1 MAEVWLAVDTKLD
14 RRVAIKILHA
24 HLAGDPEFV
33 ARFRREALAVAKLS
47 HPNVVAVFDTG
58 VDRGEGSNAST
69 NSPYIVMEFVNGESL
84 RTLLQKGITQA
95 EAVQIVA
102 QSAEG
107 LSYAHKNGLVHRD
120 VKPANILIQPNGAVK
135 VVDFGIAKAASGL
148 DANPEDLT
156 QVGAI
161 LGTAKYLSPEQV
173 EGAGIDKRADI
184 YSLGVVLYEAVCGR
198 PPFVGSNDMATAVQ
212 HVRGNVPPPRSIRAG
227 IPRALEQVILRAMQ
241 RDPSRRFADASEMAR
256 ALRTI
261 DLSKDDAVPLTS
273 RTTDDI
279 TPPSGLTDVRQ
290 DATSV
295 QTRVGRASA
304 EVRPLERPQP
314 SGSGRFTI
322 VPLLGTIFF
331 GLLIGALIG
340 RVLADRSQHSSNGTV
355 IVLPAGSVQTYD
367 PYAGDGEHDAD
378 VPLLVDTNPATA
390 WSTSTYR
397 TRDFNGNKP
406 GVGIR
411 FRIPSDEV
419 VRHLRIETPST
430 GWSASVYAS
439 DTSPENIEDWGDP
452 VGLVQ
457 AVGQRETTIKVSPVS
472 GKYLLFWIT
481 DLGPTKP
488 SRVIISELRPR
499 T

>member
-24 HLAGDPEFV
+24 HLASDPEFV

-58 VDRGEGSNAST
+58 VDRGEGFNQST

-84 RTLLQKGITQA
+84 RTLLQKGITQS
-95 EAVQIVA
+95 EAVHIVA

-120 VKPANILIQPNGAVK
+120 VKPANILIQPNGSVK

-173 EGAGIDKRADI
+173 EGAAIDKRADI

-227 IPRALEQVILRAMQ
+227 IPRALEQIILRAMQ
-241 RDPSRRFADASEMAR
+241 RDPARRFGDASEMAR

-261 DLSKDDAVPLTS
+261 DLTDDDAVPLTS
-273 RTTDDI
+273 RTPDDI
-279 TPPSGLTDVRQ
+279 TPPLGITEVRR
-290 DATSV
+290 DATTV
-295 QTRVGRASA
+295 QPRVGRASA
-304 EVRPLERPQP
+304 EVRPLERPQKAD
-314 SGSGRFTI
+314 SGRFN
-322 VPLLGTIFF
+322 VLPLLGTIAV
-331 GLLIGALIG
+331 GLLVGALLG
-340 RVLADRSQHSSNGTV
+340 RVLADRSQESSNGQLV
-355 IVLPAGSVQTYD
+355 ELAAGSVQTFD
-367 PYAGDGEHDAD
+367 PYAGDGERDAD
-378 VPLLVDTNPATA
+378 VPLLVDSNPATA

-411 FRIPSDEV
+411 FRIPNDKV
-419 VRHLRIETPST
+419 VRLLKLETPSI
-430 GWSASVYAS
+430 GWSASVFAS
-439 DTSPENIEDWGDP
+439 DTSPENIEDWGEP
-452 VGLVQ
+452 IGVIQ
-457 AVGQRETTIKVSPVS
+457 AVSQRETTIKISPVS

-481 DLGPTKP
+481 DLGPNKP